1 MAFASLNGV
10 YVKDYRQRS
19 IERLIDRSITEIE
32 IPKGVAKIGPYA
44 FTYCTELKSLT
55 IPNGVTEIGT
65 SAFDGCAQVAGTVTV
80 PEGVINIKD
89 NGFKDCAKISGLE
102 LPDSL
107 TTLGRQCF
115 MNMHS
120 LKKLV
125 LPPRVTVLP
134 ITMASSCLSMT
145 EFVALGDIKS
155 INANSLQYC
164 SSCLSY
170 DFTACTSVPVLAQTN
185 AFNGINAAAKIYVPA
200 TLYDEWIAATNWA
213 VLADYI
219 VGVKALE
226 YTVNDD
232 KTACAVTGIGSYTG
246 IAELSIPSEYKGLP
260 VTEIGASAFEG
271 NEEITSLSI
280 PESIT
285 AIGASAFSGCV
296 NLSQVYFNAV
306 NMPNLI
312 YGDNLFRCAGQ
323 NADGIKV
330 VIGNKVERIPSLLF
344 NGGGVS
350 PTYAPKVTS
359 VEFEE
364 GSVCTT
370 IGWGAFYYNMQLGSF
385 TAPPTLESIEQLALY
400 HSTSDATFDFSAC
413 LQIPTLADS
422 HIGTGGM
429 SGNPTIYV
437 PAALYDEWITATN
450 WAELADWIVAK

>member
-10 YVKDYRQRS
+10 YVKDYRQRYL
-19 IERLIDRSITEIE
+19 ERLLDRSITEIE
-32 IPKGVAKIGPYA
+32 IPKGVTTIGKGA
-44 FTYCTELKSLT
+44 FEGCRQ
-55 IPNGVTEIGT
+55 VTGR
-65 SAFDGCAQVAGTVTV
+65 VTV
-80 PEGVINIKD
+80 PEGIVTIDENAFNGCNNITE
-89 NGFKDCAKISGLE
+89 LV

-107 TTLGRQCF
+107 TSLAWQCF
-115 MNMHS
+115 MGMGS

-134 ITMASSCLSMT
+134 VTMASSCISMT
-145 EFVALGDIKS
+145 EFVALGDITTVS
-155 INANSLQYC
+155 ANSLQFC

-170 DFTACTSVPVLAQTN
+170 DFTACTSVPVLHNTN
-185 AFNGINAAAKIYVPA
+185 AFNFINAEAKIYVPA

-219 VGVKALE
+219 VGVKTLE

-232 KTACAVTGIGSYTG
+232 KTACTVTGIGSYTG

-260 VTEIGASAFEG
+260 VTAIGASAFEG

-296 NLSQVYFNAV
+296 NLSRVYFNAV

-323 NADGIKV
+323 NADGIRV
-330 VIGNKVERIPSLLF
+330 VIGNKVERIPGLLF
-344 NGGGVS
+344 NGGGAS

-370 IGWGAFYYNMQLGSF
+370 IGWGAFYYNEQLGSF
-385 TAPPTLESIEQLALY
+385 TAPPTLESIEQLALR

-413 LQIPTLADS
+413 LQIPTLKDS
-422 HIGTGGM
+422 HIGTGGT

-450 WAELADWIVAK
+450 WAELADYIVAK